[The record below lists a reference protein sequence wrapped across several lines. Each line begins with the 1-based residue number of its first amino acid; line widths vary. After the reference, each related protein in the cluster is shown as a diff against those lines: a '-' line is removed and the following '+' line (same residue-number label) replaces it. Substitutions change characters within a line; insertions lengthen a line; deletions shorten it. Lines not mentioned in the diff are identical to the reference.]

1 MVAPLGFTAEL
12 TLTLRLTTE
21 LTLTLGFTAKL
32 TLTLRLTAEL
42 TLTLRLTAKLTLT
55 LGLLGT
61 EVNTNQPAWLHDE
74 SHTHREGHIIP
85 ATSCRDW
92 DRSSLGMCCDVAC
105 RDTE

>member
-1 MVAPLGFTAEL
+1 MVALLGFTAEL

-21 LTLTLGFTAKL
+21 LTLTLG
-32 TLTLRLTAEL
+32 
-42 TLTLRLTAKLTLT
+42 
-55 LGLLGT
+55 LLGT
-61 EVNTNQPAWLHDE
+61 EVNTNQPALNE